1 MKNTKLFIAAAA
13 IVAQLAAVSTTNA
26 QDVSAFVTGVAIST
40 NSDGNLTYRPFG
52 NETLIKDCATEMG
65 VTNLTG
71 LHLVYDVSSNTLDVV
86 SGTNDTLVCTSL
98 SFSGGVSLSNTNG
111 TRSESQFW
119 AYWGTDSLPSGTL
132 TATELLLTY
141 GALATNTSFYLSGQ
155 LQFALPGSGTN
166 PPTIYQASL
175 TAGPRLFVPVIS
187 PVSSPPHRP

>member
-13 IVAQLAAVSTTNA
+13 IVAQLAAVSTTSA

-52 NETLIKDCATEMG
+52 NETLIQDCADEMG

-71 LHLVYDVSSNTLDVV
+71 LHLVYDVSSNALDVV

-119 AYWGTDSLPSGTL
+119 VYWGTEALPSGTL
-132 TATELLLTY
+132 TASELLLTN
-141 GALATNTSFYLSGQ
+141 GPSAKAASFYLSGE
-155 LQFALPGSGTN
+155 LQFALPGGGTN
-166 PPTIYQASL
+166 SATIYQASL
-175 TAGPRLFVPVIS
+175 TAGPRFFFPVRSPVIS
-187 PVSSPPHRP
+187 PGRSP